1 MILYYF
7 SGWKNASL
15 SMKLKYVRQCLNWIV
30 IGTWRISGKIERRW
44 ALWLKPTFTSD
55 YARMIWMLL
64 FEMIM
69 ILNVTQRIT
78 YPAVWVIGV
87 LHLVLSALA
96 DSYLDYNRI
105 FSRIIPNN
113 NVDNNYENNLNWF
126 DIVRGFNI
134 WAPIMSS

>member
-1 MILYYF
+1 
-7 SGWKNASL
+7 
-15 SMKLKYVRQCLNWIV
+15 
-30 IGTWRISGKIERRW
+30 
-44 ALWLKPTFTSD
+44 
-55 YARMIWMLL
+55 
-64 FEMIM
+64 MIM
-69 ILNVTQRIT
+69 IVNVTQRIT

-126 DIVRGFNI
+126 DIVKGFNI
-134 WAPIMSS
+134 